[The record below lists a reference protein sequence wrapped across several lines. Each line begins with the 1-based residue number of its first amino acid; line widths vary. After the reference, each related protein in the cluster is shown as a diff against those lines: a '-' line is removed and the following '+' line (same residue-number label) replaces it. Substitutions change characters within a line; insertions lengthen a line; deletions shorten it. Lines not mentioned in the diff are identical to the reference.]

1 MDPAEGRTQP
11 TGPGP
16 LRRDEATRYLC
27 AAVHLDSV
35 LATEVVEKVLEEP
48 LRSVARSPGVDLVA
62 VAKHAVAARTRHL
75 IRDLALFTALVLLIG
90 NQFLGVEP
98 GGALSY
104 LNVLDPFALL
114 SKPAM
119 FTIVLA
125 WAVVFAEAYA
135 ARWGRTAH
143 TLRRGVFRA
152 SSAPVPHL
160 AAVRGEI
167 EHVAAYAGGN
177 VTVYHG
183 YQPFLGHG
191 FPLGAWS
198 MALDITKARNVESP
212 IQEFTVTEL
221 NERLRKQIAQLDV
234 PNLDVYNR
242 LFVNG
247 NDIHHDRR
255 FLPDALGRPLDRV
268 PESTIEALMLAPE
281 DRARPYLT
289 TEIIGWDGEL
299 AWSGFLRLSA
309 SSTSLFVESTY
320 CMVPPL
326 HRAYHEV
333 DELLLRPRPRQ
344 LLKLL
349 WRSLLRLPRMW
360 LRAVPNVLYQA
371 FADVRRRRKLAR
383 QQNEISQVF
392 TFDHGALLSIREA
405 ASDLRVDKRGRS
417 IGYHRYFQLL
427 DQEMYTKILEKR
439 VFETL
444 AAFLAEKNIDPDEL
458 LRRGEQITN
467 NSVTISGDATLLNSS
482 IGGSTATTVNAT
494 AGDAAER

>member
-1 MDPAEGRTQP
+1 MEGRTQP
-11 TGPGP
+11 IGPGP

-27 AAVHLDSV
+27 AAVQLDSA

-75 IRDLALFTALVLLIG
+75 VRDLGLVAVLLLVIG
-90 NQFLGVEP
+90 NQFVGVEP
-98 GGALSY
+98 GAALTY
-104 LNVLDPFALL
+104 LNIVNPVGLL
-114 SKPAM
+114 SKLALFAM
-119 FTIVLA
+119 VLA
-125 WAVVFAEAYA
+125 WAAVFIEAYA
-135 ARWGRTAH
+135 ARWGKTAH
-143 TLRRGVFRA
+143 ALRRGVFRA
-152 SSAPVPHL
+152 ARAPEPQL
-160 AAVRGEI
+160 AAVRDEI
-167 EHVAAYAGGN
+167 EHVAAYADGN

-198 MALDITKARNVESP
+198 MALDITKPKDGDAP
-212 IQEFTVTEL
+212 IQDFTVTEL

-255 FLPDALGRPLDRV
+255 FLPDPLGRPLDRV
-268 PESTIEALMLAPE
+268 AESTIEALMLAPE

-299 AWSGFLRLSA
+299 AWSGFLRLAA

-326 HRAYHEV
+326 RVAYHEI

-360 LRAVPNVLYQA
+360 LRAVPNVLYQTLS
-371 FADVRRRRKLAR
+371 DVRRRRKLAR
-383 QQNEISQVF
+383 QHNEISQVF

-405 ASDLRVDKRGRS
+405 ASDLRTDKRGRS

-439 VFETL
+439 IFETL
-444 AAFLAEKNIDPDEL
+444 AAFLVEKNIDPDEL

-482 IGGSTATTVNAT
+482 IGAATATTVNAAAGGT
-494 AGDAAER
+494 AEQ